1 MSIPQGSCYGG
12 GASRARFGSQP
23 REEALPTEEELKEL
37 EADIRR
43 KLEALDAAGGEADS
57 AVPSAERARAAR
69 VEAISGRNP

>member
-37 EADIRR
+37 EADILR
-43 KLEALDAAGGEADS
+43 KLEALDAAGGEATIRGPQTCHGGS
-57 AVPSAERARAAR
+57 GERQ
-69 VEAISGRNP
+69 